1 MSIKII
7 LSVDGTEYAGKT
19 TFCNLLKKL
28 YEQVGMTV
36 EIIGQPRKD
45 TVYGRLA
52 RQLIAEGAPDKE
64 TAEAS
69 TTDMLDTL
77 DSISKRSANVIILD
91 RHICSPATLQGDDG
105 LQVVLNNKR
114 LLRHNYG
121 PEMYIQM
128 CAPYDLMVERYN
140 QRLKEEGPSWDQS
153 RSDAMIGNREA
164 WDDLVARIDKIHRG
178 IIGTGICA
186 VREIAPCSG
195 PEQKLKALEIVRDSM
210 SVWITRTKA
219 VA

>member
-77 DSISKRSANVIILD
+77 DSISKRPANVIILD
-91 RHICSPATLQGDDG
+91 NVD
-105 LQVVLNNKR
+105 
-114 LLRHNYG
+114 
-121 PEMYIQM
+121 
-128 CAPYDLMVERYN
+128 
-140 QRLKEEGPSWDQS
+140 
-153 RSDAMIGNREA
+153 
-164 WDDLVARIDKIHRG
+164 
-178 IIGTGICA
+178 
-186 VREIAPCSG
+186 
-195 PEQKLKALEIVRDSM
+195 
-210 SVWITRTKA
+210 
-219 VA
+219 